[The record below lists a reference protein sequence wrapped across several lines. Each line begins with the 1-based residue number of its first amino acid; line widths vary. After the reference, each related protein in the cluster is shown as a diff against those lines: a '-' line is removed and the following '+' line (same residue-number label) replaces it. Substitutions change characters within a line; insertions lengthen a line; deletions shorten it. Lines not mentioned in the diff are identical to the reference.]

1 MVSSRSPTVRT
12 CRRFGT
18 LVRFGELVDYWM
30 VVIYICDVRVYM
42 MFVIYICDVREMYVL
57 VVDSVCVMVY
67 ICICLLSG
75 CK

>member
-1 MVSSRSPTVRT
+1 VNLWTT
-12 CRRFGT
+12 GCT
-18 LVRFGELVDYWM
+18 
-30 VVIYICDVRVYM
+30 YM

>member
-1 MVSSRSPTVRT
+1 MRT

-30 VVIYICDVRVYM
+30 YIHDVRD
-42 MFVIYICDVREMYVL
+42 IYICDVREMYVL